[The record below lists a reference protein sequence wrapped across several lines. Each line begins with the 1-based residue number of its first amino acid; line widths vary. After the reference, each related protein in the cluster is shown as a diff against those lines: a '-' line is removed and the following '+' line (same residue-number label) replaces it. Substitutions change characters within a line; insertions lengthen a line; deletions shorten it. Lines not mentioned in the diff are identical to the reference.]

1 MTNEESIQV
10 QECMMELRA
19 CMNTI
24 EFLANHC
31 GKSDSNIDVMDR
43 ALKRL
48 DVIVTMP
55 TIVSSGLDVSPC
67 QAAVNLGTEWMTRN

>member
-10 QECMMELRA
+10 QECTMELRA

-31 GKSDSNIDVMDR
+31 GKSDSNVELMNR
-43 ALKRL
+43 ALTRL
-48 DVIVTMP
+48 GAIITMP

-67 QAAVNLGTEWMTRN
+67 QAAKTLGTEWMARN

>member
-1 MTNEESIQV
+1 MTNEESIQM
-10 QECMMELRA
+10 QECTMELRA

-31 GKSDSNIDVMDR
+31 GKSDSNVELMNR
-43 ALKRL
+43 ALTRL
-48 DVIVTMP
+48 GAIITMP

-67 QAAVNLGTEWMTRN
+67 QAAKTLGTEWMARN

>member
-1 MTNEESIQV
+1 
-10 QECMMELRA
+10 MELRA

-31 GKSDSNIDVMDR
+31 GKSDSNVELMNR
-43 ALKRL
+43 ALTRL
-48 DVIVTMP
+48 GAIITMP

-67 QAAVNLGTEWMTRN
+67 QAAKTLGTNWMARN